1 MMTNTNNTT
10 EKANAKP
17 THTLRKKTGYGKNTE
32 FETIGVA
39 WPRR

>member
-10 EKANAKP
+10 EKANAKR